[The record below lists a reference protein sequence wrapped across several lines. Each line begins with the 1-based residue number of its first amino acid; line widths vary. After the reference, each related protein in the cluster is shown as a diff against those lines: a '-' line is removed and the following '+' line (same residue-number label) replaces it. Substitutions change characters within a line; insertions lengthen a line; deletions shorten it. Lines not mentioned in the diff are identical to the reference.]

1 MITTKEQL
9 DRIEEA
15 LFSIEVL
22 LRAQPEHVYTGRAV
36 TDKLGIDWSY
46 AKTISDYDATNI
58 TEVLAIPDSA
68 FKKIRGQGAVR
79 IEKLRE
85 KLSLMLRRKQNSTR
99 NWKN

>member
-1 MITTKEQL
+1 MKEQL

-68 FKKIRGQGAVR
+68 FRKIHGIGNVKIQKMRND
-79 IEKLRE
+79 LRV
-85 KLSLMLRRKQNSTR
+85 MRKNR
-99 NWKN
+99 NWKG